1 MKKLLFIAVGALF
14 TTGLSAQNLVTR
26 DIEKKNVVLEE
37 FTGKTCG
44 YCPDGHKRAD
54 EFSAA
59 NPGDVVLI
67 NIHAGRYA
75 YGNTELQHLYR
86 CTNECCKLW

>member
-37 FTGKTCG
+37 FTGKNL
-44 YCPDGHKRAD
+44 RIL
-54 EFSAA
+54 S
-59 NPGDVVLI
+59 
-67 NIHAGRYA
+67 
-75 YGNTELQHLYR
+75 
-86 CTNECCKLW
+86 